1 MKLSEVPQAGA
12 PAREHEAGGREG
24 VTRSLLTDGPATAAV
39 LAGRLGVSATV
50 VRRHLDHLVTQGLV
64 DATDRPPYGPAPQR
78 GRGRPARV
86 FSLTAAGR
94 AGFATG
100 YEDLA
105 LAALDHLA
113 DHGGAGAVQA
123 FARDRA
129 AQLER
134 VLTERLRDVGPEG
147 EATAVADA
155 LSQLGFAASA
165 EPAPAGHQLCQ
176 HHCPI
181 AHVAER
187 YPQLCEAET
196 EALAH
201 ALGRHVQRLA
211 TIAHGDGVCTTV
223 VPDARPDADTYAVT
237 HAGTDSQPERSTA

>member
-1 MKLSEVPQAGA
+1 MPPTEAAGS
-12 PAREHEAGGREG
+12 RDQESGGRDG
-24 VTRSLLTDGPATAAV
+24 VARSLLTDGPATATV
-39 LAGRLGVSATV
+39 LAGRLGVSATA
-50 VRRHLDHLVTQGLV
+50 VRRHLDHLVAEGLV
-64 DATDRPPYGPAPQR
+64 EATERPPYGPAPRR

-86 FSLTAAGR
+86 FSLTATGR
-94 AGFATG
+94 SGFSTG

-113 DHGGAGAVQA
+113 AHGGPTAVLA
-123 FARDRA
+123 FARGRA
-129 AQLER
+129 AEVERALE
-134 VLTERLRDVGPEG
+134 ERLRGVGPDD
-147 EATAVADA
+147 EAAAVADA

-165 EPAPAGHQLCQ
+165 EAAPAGHQLCQ

-223 VPDARPDADTYAVT
+223 VPDSRV
-237 HAGTDSQPERSTA
+237 ERSSA